1 MENFIT
7 SKKFIKE
14 ILKTSPQYI
23 SKLYVANNAFGSD
36 IKEIIELAKKKK
48 ISFLSVPKQKI
59 LEVFNQGY
67 SGLLLV
73 LSPIRYW
80 SLEEFLNRVSS
91 KDNSLILALDK
102 INDPH
107 NFGAILR
114 SVAAFEV
121 DGVII
126 QQWNQVS
133 VTQTVVEVSRG
144 GAYKVPIIKVKNIYN
159 ALKKLKEQSFW
170 IFSTGSLSGV
180 SKEPITDLDKISEY
194 KKICVI
200 LGNEAEGVR
209 KNLISESDGVVTIKH
224 STNMESLNVSVACGI
239 ILYEIYKSR
248 NKERIELL

>member
-23 SKLYVANNAFGSD
+23 SKLYVANNAFGDD

-48 ISFLSVPKQKI
+48 ISFLAVPKQKI

-73 LSPIRYW
+73 LSPIKYW
-80 SLEEFLNRVSS
+80 SVEEFLNKISS
-91 KDNSLILALDK
+91 KDNSLVLALDK
-102 INDPH
+102 INDPQ

-114 SVAAFEV
+114 SAAAFEV

-126 QQWNQVS
+126 QQWNQVA

-144 GAYKVPIIKVKNIYN
+144 GAYEVPIIKVKNIYN
-159 ALKKLKEQSFW
+159 ALKKLKEQNFW
-170 IFSTGSLSGV
+170 VFSTSSLTSIN
-180 SKEPITDLDKISEY
+180 SEPVANLDKIYEY
-194 KKICVI
+194 KKICII

-209 KNLISESDGVVTIKH
+209 RNLVSESDGVITIKH
-224 STNMESLNVSVACGI
+224 SAKMESLNVSVACGI
-239 ILYEIYKSR
+239 ILYEIYKNR
-248 NKERIELL
+248 NKERILL